1 MGQLRLLGAGR
12 EAGHEGE
19 VFSCAYAPD
28 GRTVLSGGWDGH
40 LRLWDAADG
49 SPLAAV
55 PTGPKP
61 LSFCGHTPD
70 GRSWLSGSMEGQLTY
85 WDAVT
90 HQTQLSFM
98 AHTRPI
104 SAVSYAADGLLL
116 ASASWD
122 RLVMLRKAGKEREGR
137 PLAGHQDIV
146 AGCCFTPDG
155 AWLLSWSHDGTVRL
169 WDVELGQAIR
179 TLGGHEDRV
188 TAGAV
193 SPDGQWAASGGRDGV
208 LKLWDLTQ
216 HTEAA
221 AVPQGAEVRA
231 CFFLPDGESLLAADA
246 DGWVSLLAVPTM
258 DVRDRLE
265 TGVALLC
272 ADLAAAGDQLA
283 LGGED
288 GYVHRVAVEGAAL
301 APLPV
306 CAKPQL
312 QETSTGL
319 GRLLGKK
326 KLTRTWHYRCPACR
340 KEAEAPALLNKPF
353 PCPHCH
359 RQLRMNAAT
368 PQLQVH

>member
-1 MGQLRLLGAGR
+1 VGQLRLLGAAR

-19 VFSCAYAPD
+19 VFCCAYTPD
-28 GRTVLSGGWDGH
+28 GGGVLSGGWDGH
-40 LRLWDAADG
+40 LRLWEAATG
-49 SPLAAV
+49 RPLAAL

-61 LSFCGHTPD
+61 LSCCGLTPD
-70 GRSWLSGSMEGQLTY
+70 GRSWVSGSMEGQLTF

-90 HQTQLSFM
+90 HQPQLDFM

-104 SAVSYAADGLLL
+104 SAVVYAPDGQAL

-122 RLVMLRKAGKEREGR
+122 RLIQLRKAGKEREGR
-137 PLAGHQDIV
+137 ALSGHQDIV

-155 AWLLSWSHDGTVRL
+155 GWLLSWSYDGTVRL
-169 WDVELGQAIR
+169 WDAELAQPIR

-193 SPDGQWAASGGRDGV
+193 SPDGLWAASGGRDGV

-216 HTEAA
+216 QTEAA
-221 AVPQGAEVRA
+221 VVPQEAEVRA
-231 CFFLPDGESLLAADA
+231 CFFLPDGESLLTADA
-246 DGWVSLLAVPTM
+246 DGWVSLLAVPSM

-272 ADLAAAGDQLA
+272 ADLAPAGSQLA

-288 GYVHRVAVEGAAL
+288 GFVHRVALEGVAS
-301 APLPV
+301 APLPIL
-306 CAKPQL
+306 AKPQL
-312 QETSTGL
+312 QETYSGL

-326 KLTRTWHYRCPACR
+326 KVTRTWRYRCPACR
-340 KEAEAPALLNKPF
+340 KEAEAHALPSKPF

-359 RQLRMNAAT
+359 RQLRVNAAA
-368 PQLQVH
+368 PQLQVQ